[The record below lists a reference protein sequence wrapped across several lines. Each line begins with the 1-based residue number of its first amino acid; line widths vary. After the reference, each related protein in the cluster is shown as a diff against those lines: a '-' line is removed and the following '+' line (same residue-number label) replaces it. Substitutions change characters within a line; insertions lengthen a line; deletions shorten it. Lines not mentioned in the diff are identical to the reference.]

1 MSATPKAAAIAKEE
15 EVAAYLR
22 GWGFPVRRV
31 VQDGMGDR
39 GDLEGLPDFALQVKA
54 PAVTGATD
62 LPAWLRD
69 VAAQRRRG
77 AERFGAVIVARRG
90 RGAPLVRE
98 AMVSMT
104 LETFASLLALL
115 DLERGL
121 RPSST
126 PDL

>member
-1 MSATPKAAAIAKEE
+1 MSTTPKAAALAKEE

-31 VQDGMGDR
+31 VQDGLGDR

-54 PAVTGATD
+54 PAVNAATD

-69 VAAQRRRG
+69 VADQRRR
-77 AERFGAVIVARRG
+77 ASERFGAVIVARRG
-90 RGAPLVRE
+90 RGAPLTKD
-98 AMVSMT
+98 ATVSMT
-104 LETFASLLALL
+104 LETFAALLALL

-121 RPSST
+121 RPAHVA
-126 PDL
+126 DI